1 MIEEPV
7 VDIKFIILLMEPL
20 FCLSPRYRLDDESPW
35 LEGIDPSRHYWIA
48 VNGEKKVTLALPG
61 LIVSSFDEFKEVIRK
76 FRSLQ
81 PGEMMSLARISSRCM
96 IRCIATNCYAL
107 EARINDAPVWHLF
120 DQETLD
126 SLLMTA
132 HPDWQCAPSDI
143 ELGRKLLLRSLAQST
158 VSKS

>member
-1 MIEEPV
+1 
-7 VDIKFIILLMEPL
+7 MEAL

-48 VNGEKKVTLALPG
+48 VNGDRNITVAVPG
-61 LIVSSFDEFKEVIRK
+61 LVVESMSELGQAIRQ

-81 PGEMMSLARISSRCM
+81 PGEQMTLNRIARACTIYCVSS
-96 IRCIATNCYAL
+96 NCYAV
-107 EARINDAPVWHLF
+107 ADQINDAPVWHLF

-132 HPDWQCAPSDI
+132 HPEWQCAPSDI
-143 ELGRKLLLRSLAQST
+143 ELGRRLLLRSLQEPSA
-158 VSKS
+158 VKK

>member
-1 MIEEPV
+1 
-7 VDIKFIILLMEPL
+7 MEPL
-20 FCLSPRYRLDDESPW
+20 FCLSPRYRLDDESRW

-61 LIVSSFDEFKEVIRK
+61 LIVSSIEEFKQVIRK

-81 PGEMMSLARISSRCM
+81 PGEIFNLARISSRCI
-96 IRCIATNCYAL
+96 IRCISNNCYTI
-107 EARINDAPVWHLF
+107 EAEVNHAPVCHLF
-120 DQETLD
+120 DQETLE

-143 ELGRKLLLRSLAQST
+143 ELGRKLLLRSLAQPSF
-158 VSKS
+158 SKS

>member
-1 MIEEPV
+1 
-7 VDIKFIILLMEPL
+7 MEAL

-48 VNGEKKVTLALPG
+48 VNGDKKATVAIPG
-61 LIVSSFDEFKEVIRK
+61 LLVSSITEFKQVIRQ

-81 PGEMMSLARISSRCM
+81 PGEMMSLVRISSVS
-96 IRCIATNCYAL
+96 IIHCISPNCYGL
-107 EARINDAPVWHLF
+107 ESKINDAAVWHLF

-132 HPDWQCAPSDI
+132 HPDWQCSQSDI
-143 ELGRKLLLRSLAQST
+143 ELGRKLLFRSLAQAAAA
-158 VSKS
+158 KG

>member
-1 MIEEPV
+1 
-7 VDIKFIILLMEPL
+7 MEAL

-35 LEGIDPSRHYWIA
+35 LKGIDPSRHYWIT
-48 VNGEKKVTLALPG
+48 VNGDNNFTIAIPG
-61 LIVSSFDEFKEVIRK
+61 LVVSSMSELKEAICQ

-81 PGEMMSLARISSRCM
+81 PGEKMTVNRIASDCTIHCVSP
-96 IRCIATNCYAL
+96 NCYAV
-107 EARINDAPVWHLF
+107 EEEINDALVWHLF

-143 ELGRKLLLRSLAQST
+143 DLGRKLLMRSLQQTAVT
-158 VSKS
+158 KK